1 MEAIKH
7 RTRTLFIY
15 RAKWQGQGA
24 VWHSERFFPPNMP
37 DRLNPS
43 TCGHIFGQN
52 RAFLP
57 CAEED
62 EGDFWARSLGVI
74 VRIPKLAA
82 NGSVE
87 LESRAEHDALWQAHL
102 CRGALP
108 VKPEI
113 PLQNFSYLNVQ
124 LTGAHLQTPLHCLCE
139 VVVVQ
144 KGRVL
149 LRIADEWPD
158 EYERLAL
165 PAEAEWTEP
174 EASVEPAASL
184 EVAET
189 HPYEEAREP
198 ADDAPATP
206 SIPHAPNPQALRA
219 AQSPAFLDEHSLRFF
234 SIEHLALH
242 EESLRNEHACIAF
255 STSPPATNQILS
267 RKLSTTA
274 RESKTFCTFD
284 AHPTPEGLLHL
295 EVKDFSALEQALT
308 EIHDTVEEVASSTAH
323 LFKSQNTHD
332 LPPEFSTDSVD
343 GEGQNEFFIGNWT
356 DRKKLPV
363 LREERLD
370 FQTEFDFVAARD
382 DLLAV
387 GATMATCD
395 ETLHAVQTV
404 NLQLTLG
411 GELGLPPLRATLTPT
426 GGPNVL
432 AQFENLKH
440 LAGAIAAGWQS
451 LDAIEYGSFSPEVET
466 PCILVD
472 GPTIEAQPAMEPE
485 RARERDESA
494 VPLVLSY
501 EGQLENPTTVDE
513 LLDLALMRTP
523 KAYELEP
530 PSLFMLFRWLLTT
543 TSTLEVEIHW
553 EDRTAHTL
561 YILEGS
567 RFRAPVE
574 ARTLSRPFAFVSGS
588 YRITDVERP
597 PAMTHNGRTAH
608 LFMHILRSWMLVHPI
623 EDLEEA
629 LSSKL
634 TKAPRLT
641 QTGRTLVDR
650 LGLEGANRRIALH
663 KLDGSYPLEEV
674 LQAAAGNR
682 SALETVYMM
691 MIADG
696 LEWLDETVEGRA
708 HVGLKKRQAQAAL
721 SSEEQFWQSIEN
733 ANYFLVMGLHWS
745 VAPFE
750 IPEAYK
756 RLTADWGPKGRRRE
770 TSDLKTADLIWG
782 RICEAHS
789 ILNDQARRQAYRK
802 KTFQLQWSQQ
812 VGLLHENAQLASYRE
827 DPKEAMRLLLA
838 AEDVLPSATGARLL
852 RKLRAGKQ
860 LIDEV
865 EPEAQ
870 YEKKR

>member
-1 MEAIKH
+1 M
-7 RTRTLFIY
+7 
-15 RAKWQGQGA
+15 
-24 VWHSERFFPPNMP
+24 
-37 DRLNPS
+37 
-43 TCGHIFGQN
+43 
-52 RAFLP
+52 
-57 CAEED
+57 
-62 EGDFWARSLGVI
+62 I
-74 VRIPKLAA
+74 VRIPTLAA

-87 LESRAEHDALWQAHL
+87 LQSRAEHDALWQAHL

-124 LTGAHLQTPLHCLCE
+124 LKGAHLPTPLHCLCE

-149 LRIADEWPD
+149 LRIADDWPD

-165 PAEAEWTEP
+165 PADTHEVPAEPLQTAEESTLAGGN
-174 EASVEPAASL
+174 EASPILVEAAYPVEP
-184 EVAET
+184 
-189 HPYEEAREP
+189 P
-198 ADDAPATP
+198 AATP
-206 SIPHAPNPQALRA
+206 SIPHAPSPQTLRA
-219 AQSPAFLDEHSLRFF
+219 TQSPAFLDEQTLRFF

-242 EESLRNEHACIAF
+242 EDSLRNEHACIAF
-255 STSPPATNQILS
+255 STQPPETGVVLA
-267 RKLSTTA
+267 RKLSTTE
-274 RESKTFCTFD
+274 RESQTFCAFE
-284 AHPTPEGLLHL
+284 AHPTPEGLLRL
-295 EVKDFSALEQALT
+295 VVTDAAALEQALA
-308 EIHDTVEEVASSTAH
+308 EIHAAGTQGIAPATH
-323 LFKSQNTHD
+323 HFKSQNTEE
-332 LPPEFSTDSVD
+332 LPPEFSTGTED
-343 GEGQNEFFIGNWT
+343 GEEPNEFFIGNWT

-363 LREERLD
+363 LYGETLD
-370 FQTEFDFVAARD
+370 FQTEFDFIAARD

-387 GATMATCD
+387 GATMATSD
-395 ETLHAVQTV
+395 EPLQAAKVV

-411 GELGLPPLRATLTPT
+411 GEQGMMPLRATLTPT

-432 AQFENLKH
+432 AQFDNLKH
-440 LAGAIAAGWQS
+440 LAGAIATGWQP
-451 LDAIEYGSFSPEVET
+451 LDAIDFTAIASEAET
-466 PCILVD
+466 PSV
-472 GPTIEAQPAMEPE
+472 QPDTDSAGTPAAEETQAASESEP
-485 RARERDESA
+485 ARDRDESA
-494 VPLVLSY
+494 VPLVLPY
-501 EGQLENPTTVDE
+501 EGQLENPTRVTE
-513 LLDLALMRTP
+513 LLELALMRPP

-543 TSTLEVEIHW
+543 TGTLEVELYW
-553 EDRTAHTL
+553 EDRSAHTL
-561 YILEGS
+561 YVIEGS

-597 PAMTHNGRTAH
+597 PATTHNGRTAH
-608 LFMHILRSWMLVHPI
+608 LFMHILRSWMLVHPV
-623 EDLEEA
+623 EELEEA
-629 LSSKL
+629 LASKL

-650 LGLEGANRRIALH
+650 LGLDGANRRIALH

-708 HVGLKKRQAQAAL
+708 HVGLQKRQAQAAM

-733 ANYFLVMGLHWS
+733 ANYFVVLGLHWS

-756 RLTADWGPKGRRRE
+756 RLVADWGPKGRRRE
-770 TSDLKTADLIWG
+770 KSDLKTADLIWG

-789 ILNDQARRQAYRK
+789 VLNDEKRRKAYRK

-812 VGLLHENAQLASYRE
+812 VALLHENAQLASYRE
-827 DPKEAMRLLLA
+827 EPKEAMRLLLA
-838 AEDVLPSATGARLL
+838 AEDVLPTSEGARML
-852 RKLRAGKQ
+852 RKLRSGKQ